1 MMAFAGIWRRI
12 WNSAA
17 VGVFVVLLAFVDS
30 ARADAFFE
38 GLDGDYQGKGFV
50 KMDPKAPE
58 ENIRCRLNL
67 GLSRLRD
74 RLYVRGNCSIAGFL
88 LPINGSIV
96 ASNSVY
102 SANLFNNLVQVTTN
116 SFSGRRRG
124 SNLML
129 VYDGNDVVTR
139 KAIRAAMTIRKKRN
153 GFDVELSRTGS
164 NTDRFYDVGSIK
176 FVAR

>member
-1 MMAFAGIWRRI
+1 MTFAFIWRHI
-12 WNSAA
+12 WSSTT
-17 VGVFVVLLAFVDS
+17 VGFFVALLAFAEF
-30 ARADAFFE
+30 ARADTFFE

-50 KMDPKAPE
+50 KMDPRAPE

-124 SNLML
+124 SNLVL
-129 VYDGNDVVTR
+129 VYDGNDIVTR
-139 KAIRAAMTIRKKRN
+139 QAIRAAMTIRKRRD

-164 NTDRFYDVGSIK
+164 NTDRFYDVGTIK

>member
-1 MMAFAGIWRRI
+1 MISLAGMAHRI
-12 WNSAA
+12 NSAA
-17 VGVFVVLLAFVDS
+17 VVGFFAAAMALGAD

-88 LPINGSIV
+88 LPVNGSII
-96 ASNSVY
+96 ANNSNY
-102 SANLFNNLVQVTTN
+102 SANLFNNLVQVTAN

-124 SNLML
+124 SDLRL
-129 VYDGNDVVTR
+129 IYDGNDVVTR
-139 KAIRAAMTIRKKRN
+139 EAIKAAMTIRKRRD
-153 GFDVELSRTGS
+153 GFDIQLSRTGS
-164 NTDRFYDVGSIK
+164 NTDRFYDVGTIK
-176 FVAR
+176 FDAR

>member
-1 MMAFAGIWRRI
+1 MIRLASMARQMWRSTVAAG
-12 WNSAA
+12 
-17 VGVFVVLLAFVDS
+17 FVAMALAGG
-30 ARADAFFE
+30 AHADAFFE
-38 GLDGDYQGKGFV
+38 GLDGDFQGQGFV
-50 KMDPKAPE
+50 KIDPKAPE

-96 ASNSVY
+96 SSNSIY

-124 SNLML
+124 SNLRLM
-129 VYDGNDVVTR
+129 YDGNDVIT
-139 KAIRAAMTIRKKRN
+139 KEAIKAAMTIRKRRD
-153 GFDVELSRTGS
+153 GFDIRLSRTGS
-164 NTDRFYDVGSIK
+164 NTDRFYDVGTIK
-176 FVAR
+176 FDAR